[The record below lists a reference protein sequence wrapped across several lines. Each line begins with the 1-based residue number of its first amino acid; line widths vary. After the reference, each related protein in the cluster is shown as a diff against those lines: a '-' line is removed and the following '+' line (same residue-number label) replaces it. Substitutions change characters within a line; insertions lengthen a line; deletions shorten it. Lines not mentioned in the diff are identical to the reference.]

1 MIFRPNRWSMKARP
15 GRRQTCRNS
24 PKPAGSISI
33 SISRMKRMAD
43 PGDVVTVDFVGAT
56 GTKRRPAVV
65 VSSTLYHQ
73 HRPDLILGVLTSQ
86 VSRATTPLDYVL
98 ADWASA
104 GLRQP
109 SAFRAYFGMATPAA
123 VRVIGHL
130 SARDWEGI
138 QACLIQAF
146 AFPDLATP

>member
-1 MIFRPNRWSMKARP
+1 
-15 GRRQTCRNS
+15 
-24 PKPAGSISI
+24 
-33 SISRMKRMAD
+33 MAD

-65 VSSTLYHQ
+65 VSSAFYHQ
-73 HRPDLILGVLTSQ
+73 HRPDLVLGVLTSQ

-98 ADWASA
+98 ADWARA

-138 QACLIQAF
+138 QACLRHVF
-146 AFPDLATP
+146 AFPDVATS

>member
-1 MIFRPNRWSMKARP
+1 MP
-15 GRRQTCRNS
+15 
-24 PKPAGSISI
+24 
-33 SISRMKRMAD
+33 D

-56 GTKRRPAVV
+56 RTKRCPAVV

-73 HRPDLILGVLTSQ
+73 HRPDLVSGVLTSQ
-86 VSRATTPLDYVL
+86 VSRATTPVDYLL

-109 SAFRAYFGMATPAA
+109 SVFRAYFGMATPAV

-138 QACLIQAF
+138 QACLRRA
-146 AFPDLATP
+146 LALQDPAML

>member
-1 MIFRPNRWSMKARP
+1 
-15 GRRQTCRNS
+15 
-24 PKPAGSISI
+24 
-33 SISRMKRMAD
+33 MAD
-43 PGDVVTVDFVGAT
+43 SGDVVTVDFVGAT

-65 VSSTLYHQ
+65 VSSVLYHQ
-73 HRPDLILGVLTSQ
+73 HRPDLVLGVLTSQ

-130 SARDWEGI
+130 STRDWEGI

-146 AFPDLATP
+146 AFPDVATS

>member
-1 MIFRPNRWSMKARP
+1 
-15 GRRQTCRNS
+15 
-24 PKPAGSISI
+24 
-33 SISRMKRMAD
+33 MAD

-65 VSSTLYHQ
+65 VSSALYHQ
-73 HRPDLILGVLTSQ
+73 HRPDLVLGVLTGQ

-138 QACLIQAF
+138 QACLMHAF
-146 AFPDLATP
+146 AFPDVATS